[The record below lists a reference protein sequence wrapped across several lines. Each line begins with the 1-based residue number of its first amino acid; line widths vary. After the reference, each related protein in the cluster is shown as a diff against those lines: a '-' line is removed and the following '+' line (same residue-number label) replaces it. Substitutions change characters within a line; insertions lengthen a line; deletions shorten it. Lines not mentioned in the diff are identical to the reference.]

1 MKRLKRP
8 MMSVTLAFVLTALLA
23 AACQGSG
30 AGSSSPSAKPTGTA
44 VQAVQSGVHVVPSDC
59 SASIPCRLTAGTY
72 QLGQGSVLPG
82 LEVTVPPGWTTNEVT
97 PGEVNLVP
105 PTPQNVELDFWLD
118 LVAVKSSGAGHGTT
132 ILKNVAGTPDALTRW
147 LTRNPDFL
155 IVSKP
160 RSVVIGHG
168 IAMTSLT
175 IGISRSVNYGDPRCP
190 DNP

>member
-1 MKRLKRP
+1 
-8 MMSVTLAFVLTALLA
+8 
-23 AACQGSG
+23 
-30 AGSSSPSAKPTGTA
+30 
-44 VQAVQSGVHVVPSDC
+44 
-59 SASIPCRLTAGTY
+59 
-72 QLGQGSVLPG
+72 VLPG

-190 DNP
+190 DNPRCADLFTNSYWAADQGFYGIGGDDEIRLYLGTIHISGKHHTFLIALHADNHFDLLSLDKVAATILSSVRLPAGTTSS